1 MFEKASRLKIRFDS
15 ARGQMSDKEL
25 WEIPLT
31 SKDGFS
37 VDEIAKSL
45 NRELKSDEDESFVSK
60 KSKTNEVLQLK
71 FDIVKHVI
79 KVRLDEAEVASQV
92 KEVKEKKQKIMA
104 IIAKKED
111 ETLESVSIEKLREML
126 ESL

>member
-15 ARGQMSDKEL
+15 ARGQMSDEEL